1 MIFQVRAMVCSIWAL
16 HPIYVTWFLVDFSKR
31 KLPKYYIIVYLLF
44 LLSKARQAKRKRK
57 SRNQND
63 KKLKT
68 KLPKFVKSQAIVA
81 HYYFLHFIFQ
91 EKEEKAWV
99 SKNKSHFNDIDD
111 FDLSFDWVT
120 YLLKYFS
127 IYPYAYLQMI
137 KSYSLSVLFV
147 MAIRVVE
154 FLNRGYKIR
163 KVFA

>member
-1 MIFQVRAMVCSIWAL
+1 MFFVAFGGE
-16 HPIYVTWFLVDFSKR
+16 VTKILRNSLFT
-31 KLPKYYIIVYLLF
+31 F

-57 SRNQND
+57 SRKQND

-111 FDLSFDWVT
+111 FDLSFD
-120 YLLKYFS
+120 
-127 IYPYAYLQMI
+127 
-137 KSYSLSVLFV
+137 
-147 MAIRVVE
+147 
-154 FLNRGYKIR
+154 
-163 KVFA
+163 